1 MACVSMSGSLGLL
14 KVLMA
19 DSRVGYRKE
28 DKMTLLVGSP
38 RYSCALRVHDSA

>member
-1 MACVSMSGSLGLL
+1 MYLHVWQFGSF
-14 KVLMA
+14 KSAMA
-19 DSRVGYRKE
+19 DSRVGCKKE